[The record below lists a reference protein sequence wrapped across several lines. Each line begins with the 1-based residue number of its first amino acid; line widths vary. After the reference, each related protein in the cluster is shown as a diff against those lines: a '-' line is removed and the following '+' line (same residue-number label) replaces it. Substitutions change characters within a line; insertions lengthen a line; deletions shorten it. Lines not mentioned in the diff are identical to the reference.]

1 MSVKVNALSY
11 FQRKAKR
18 LTKKFR
24 TLDDE
29 LANLITGLKQNPHPQ
44 QGKSLGAGL
53 YKIRLASKS
62 ILIHSKHSWHL
73 LAS

>member
-1 MSVKVNALSY
+1 MSVNVNALSY
-11 FQRKAKR
+11 FQRKARR

-29 LANLITGLKQNPHPQ
+29 LANLITGLKQNPK

-53 YKIRLASKS
+53 
-62 ILIHSKHSWHL
+62 
-73 LAS
+73 